1 MKKTTLILSFLI
13 AAVSVITLG
22 SISELNAQSTGTIT
36 GTVVDAETGE
46 TIIGA
51 NVVIEGT
58 TTGASTDI
66 DGKYTIRDIEEG
78 TYSFVFSY
86 ISYQKQTVTGVEI
99 SAGETTNLDIALSSE
114 TEELDDIIVSA
125 SAILDNEVGLL
136 RQRQKS
142 ISFND
147 AISAEMISQTGSS
160 NAADAMVKVT
170 GASVVEGKYVYIR
183 GLGDRYSSTHL
194 NGSELPSA
202 DPNRKS
208 FQLDLFPSSFLEN
221 LVTVKTFTP
230 DRPGNF
236 SGGIVDVS
244 TVDFPEN
251 TTLEFSTSTTYNTQ
265 SSFNT
270 TLLDQKGSSDW
281 YARGSSSRTVPDI
294 FNNIDPVEVPSQ
306 QTARTNQ
313 EQAELLDRMAN
324 AFNPEMAPRDRDVP
338 INQSYSVA
346 YGSVEQLFGRD
357 LGIMG
362 SITYG
367 RDYSSAN
374 NGVNGSYSLIGNVES
389 TDSLTSSL
397 LLDDRTG
404 QSETN
409 LGGMASLSYKLHQ
422 NHRFSAKYLQTQS
435 GISEGRFLEGF
446 WTELGSATYQSRVAS
461 YTERGLQSLQL
472 KADHYF
478 PEFLNITAELRGSFS
493 ANYQDEPD
501 LKYFTNRVTFVPQ
514 VDQLVYSDLGG
525 NNPPPTRYFRFLNE
539 NNMNLNVDF
548 EIPLAFA
555 KMPTGKIKIGG
566 SYLDITREFRQRR
579 FDYERGNGFRLV
591 EYTLENGP
599 DFNGYF
605 SQTGIIGT
613 ASNGNYQFGNLITE
627 AVSEKSNYD
636 GLQSTRAAYGMLE
649 LYLTERL
656 RFIGGAR
663 IEDTSIEM
671 ISFDEDQPKGELKNV
686 DILPS
691 VNLIYSLS
699 DNMNL
704 RAAYTN
710 TVARPT
716 FRELAPYSTFS
727 FRGDF
732 VFQGN
737 SSLTRTLIKN
747 YDLRWEWYPRPGEI
761 FAVSGF
767 YKDFDD
773 PLERVIRSDIGNK
786 TASIQNVDQAIV
798 YGVEVEGR
806 KRLNNIS
813 NLFRYIELGANF
825 SYVHSEVDIP
835 ERELVLIRE
844 SDPNPSTKR
853 QLQGQSPYLIN
864 ANVSYNNPGP
874 LGVVATL
881 SYNTF
886 GDRLLSVAEGATPN
900 LFERSYSTVNFV
912 VNKTIGQHFA
922 INLAAKNLTN
932 PEIKVSQQYKGAEY
946 INESYQRGRSISLG
960 LKYSF

>member
-1 MKKTTLILSFLI
+1 VKKHIIVTLLGFALFLPFQ
-13 AAVSVITLG
+13 LK
-22 SISELNAQSTGTIT
+22 AQSTGTIT

-66 DGKYTIRDIEEG
+66 DGKYTIRGIEEG

-86 ISYQKQTVTGVEI
+86 ISYQKQTVTDVEI
-99 SAGETTNLDIALSSE
+99 TAGEVLTLDMALQPQ
-114 TEELDDIIVSA
+114 TEELDDVVVTA
-125 SAILDNEVGLL
+125 GAILDNEAGLL

-147 AISAEMISQTGSS
+147 AISAEMISKTGSS

-170 GASVVEGKYVYIR
+170 GASVVDGKYVYIR

-194 NGSELPSA
+194 NGAELPSA
-202 DPNRKS
+202 DPDRKS

-221 LVTVKTFTP
+221 IVTVKTFTP

-244 TVDFPEN
+244 TVEFPDKM
-251 TTLEFSTSTTYNTQ
+251 TLELSTSTTYNNQ
-265 SSFNT
+265 SSFNS

-281 YARGSSSRTVPDI
+281 FAKGSNNRTVPDI
-294 FNNIDPVEVPSQ
+294 FNTPNLNVPSQ
-306 QTARTNQ
+306 QSARSNQ
-313 EQAELLDRMAN
+313 EDAELLDRMAG
-324 AFNPEMAPRDRDVP
+324 AFNSDMTPREQDVP

-346 YGSVEQLFGRD
+346 YGSVAQLFGRD
-357 LGIMG
+357 LGVMG
-362 SITYG
+362 SFTYG
-367 RDYSSAN
+367 QDYSNVN
-374 NGVNGSYSLIGNVES
+374 NGVNGSYSLIGNVQS

-397 LLDDRTG
+397 LLDDRSG

-409 LGGMASLSYKLHQ
+409 LGGMASLSYKLLQ
-422 NHRFSAKYLQTQS
+422 NHRLSAKYLQTQS
-435 GISEGRFLEGF
+435 GVSQGRFLNGF
-446 WTELGSATYQSRVAS
+446 WTELGSATYQSRVSS
-461 YTERGLQSLQL
+461 YTERGLKSLQL
-472 KADHYF
+472 KGNHYF
-478 PEFLNITAELRGSFS
+478 PELLDITMEWNGSFS
-493 ANYQDEPD
+493 SNYQDEPD

-525 NNPPPTRYFRFLNE
+525 NNPPPTRYFRFLDEQNT
-539 NNMNLNVDF
+539 NLNVDF
-548 EIPLAFA
+548 EVPIIFA
-555 KMPTGKIKIGG
+555 KSPSGKFKFGG
-566 SYLDITREFRQRR
+566 SYLDVEREFRQRR

-605 SQTGIIGT
+605 AQTGIIGT
-613 ASNGNYQFGNLITE
+613 ANNGNYQFGNLITE
-627 AVSEKSNYD
+627 AQSEKSNYD
-636 GLQSTRAAYGMLE
+636 GFQETRAAYGMLE
-649 LYLTERL
+649 FNLTGNL

-663 IEDTSIEM
+663 IENTVIEM
-671 ISFDEDQPKGELKNV
+671 VSFDEDQPKGELDNV

-691 VNLIYSLS
+691 LNLIYNISN
-699 DNMNL
+699 NMNL

-747 YDLRWEWYPRPGEI
+747 YDLRWEWFPRAGEI
-761 FAVSGF
+761 FAISGF
-767 YKDFDD
+767 YKDLND

-786 TASIQNVDQAIV
+786 TASIQNVDQATV
-798 YGVEVEGR
+798 YGVEIEGR
-806 KRLNNIS
+806 KCLDGIS
-813 NLFRYIELGANF
+813 DWLQHFEVGANL
-825 SYVHSEVDIP
+825 SLVHSEVNIP
-835 ERELVLIRE
+835 ERELIEIRE
-844 SDPNPSTKR
+844 SNPDPETTR

-864 ANVSYNNPGP
+864 ANLSYNNPGP
-874 LGVVATL
+874 LGLVATI

-886 GDRLLSVAEGATPN
+886 GDRLSDIAGGATPD

-912 VNKTIGQHFA
+912 VNKTIGNHFTV
-922 INLAAKNLTN
+922 NLAAKNLTN
-932 PEIKVSQQYKGAEY
+932 PEIKVSQQFKGAEY

-960 LKYSF
+960 VNYSF

>member
-1 MKKTTLILSFLI
+1 MKTHILLTILGFALFLPFN
-13 AAVSVITLG
+13 LK
-22 SISELNAQSTGTIT
+22 AQDTGAITGTI
-36 GTVVDAETGE
+36 VDAETGE

-58 TTGASTDI
+58 TIGASSDI
-66 DGKYTIRDIEEG
+66 DGKYTIRGIEEG
-78 TYSFVFSY
+78 GYTLVVSY
-86 ISYQKQTVTGVEI
+86 ISYQQQTITDVEI
-99 SAGETTNLDIALSSE
+99 KAGEVLRLDISLQPE
-114 TEELDDIIVSA
+114 TEELDDVIITA
-125 SAILDNEVGLL
+125 SAILDNEAGLL

-170 GASVVEGKYVYIR
+170 GASVVEGKYIYIR

-202 DPNRKS
+202 DPDRKS
-208 FQLDLFPSSFLEN
+208 FQLDLFPSSFLDN
-221 LVTVKTFTP
+221 IITVKTFTP

-251 TTLEFSTSTTYNTQ
+251 TTLELSTSTTYNSQ
-265 SSFNT
+265 ASFNT
-270 TLLDQKGSSDW
+270 ALLDQKGSSDW

-294 FNNIDPVEVPSQ
+294 FNNPELEVPSQ
-306 QTARTNQ
+306 QSARRNQ
-313 EQAELLDRMAN
+313 EEAEQLDRMAN
-324 AFNPEMAPRDRDVP
+324 AFNPEMSPRDQNVP
-338 INQSYSVA
+338 VNQSYSIA
-346 YGSVEQLFGRD
+346 YGSVRQLFGKD
-357 LGIMG
+357 LGLMG
-362 SITYG
+362 SFTYG
-367 RDYSSAN
+367 RDYSSVN
-374 NGVNGSYSLIGNVES
+374 NGVNGSYTLIGNVEN
-389 TDSLTSSL
+389 TDSLSSTL
-397 LLDDRTG
+397 LLNDRTG

-409 LGGMASLSYKLHQ
+409 LGGMASISYKLHQ

-435 GISEGRFLEGF
+435 GISEGRFLDGF

-461 YTERGLQSLQL
+461 YTERGLKSLQL
-472 KADHYF
+472 KGDHYF
-478 PEFLNITAELRGSFS
+478 PKFLNLSAELRGSFS
-493 ANYQDEPD
+493 SNYQDEPD
-501 LKYFTNRVTFVPQ
+501 LKFFTNRVTFVPQ

-525 NNPPPTRYFRFLNE
+525 NNPPPTRYFRFLDE
-539 NNMNLNVDF
+539 QNMDLNADF
-548 EIPLAFA
+548 EIPMTFA
-555 KMPTGKIKIGG
+555 KRPNGKLKFGG
-566 SYLDITREFRQRR
+566 SFLDISREFRQRR

-591 EYTLENGP
+591 DYTLENGP

-605 SQTGIIGT
+605 AETGIIGT
-613 ASNGNYQFGNLITE
+613 ASNGNYQFGNLISE

-636 GLQSTRAAYGMLE
+636 GLQTTRAAYGMLE
-649 LYLTERL
+649 LYLTGSF

-671 ISFDEDQPKGELKNV
+671 ISFDEDQPKGELDDV

-699 DNMNL
+699 DNMNM

-737 SSLTRTLIKN
+737 SSLSRTLIKN
-747 YDLRWEWYPRPGEI
+747 YDLRWEWFPRPGEI

-773 PLERVIRSDIGNK
+773 PLERVIRADIGNK
-786 TASIQNVDQAIV
+786 TASIQNVEQAIV
-798 YGVEVEGR
+798 YGIEVEGR
-806 KRLNNIS
+806 KRLDGIS
-813 NLFRYIELGANF
+813 DVLKYLELGANF
-825 SYVHSEVDIP
+825 SYVYSEVDIP
-835 ERELVLIRE
+835 ERELIEIRQSE
-844 SDPNPSTKR
+844 PNPSTKR
-853 QLQGQSPYLIN
+853 QLQGQSPYLLN
-864 ANVSYNNPGP
+864 ANVTYNNPGS
-874 LGVVATL
+874 LGLIATL

-886 GDRLLSVAEGATPN
+886 GDRLSSVADGATPD

-912 VNKTIGQHFA
+912 VNKTIGQHFS

-932 PEIKVSQQYKGAEY
+932 PEIKVSQQFKGAEY
-946 INESYQRGRSISLG
+946 INESYQKGRSVSLG
-960 LKYSF
+960 INYSF